1 MRSPLA
7 KFAAKLCPFLF
18 VVLGLSACAS
28 KDPGTPTAAVDAGP
42 GNITCTTDPRAM
54 TYTANMAQMGTSGMY
69 KFVLA
74 QSDPAPPAKGTNTWT
89 LKLTDASQNNVTG
102 ATIDVLPYMPDHMHG
117 TSVDASV
124 TPNADGTY
132 TVTPLY
138 LFMPGIWTIT
148 FTAHIGTVTDKSVFS
163 FCIEG

>member
-7 KFAAKLCPFLF
+7 TFAAKLSPVVF

-28 KDPGTPTAAVDAGP
+28 KDPATTPAAVDAGP
-42 GNITCTTDPRAM
+42 GNITCSTDPRAM
-54 TYTANMAQMGTSGMY
+54 TYTANMAQMGSSGMY

-89 LKLTDASQNNVTG
+89 LKLTDAAGANVSG
-102 ATIDVLPYMPDHMHG
+102 AMIDVLPFMPDHAHG

-148 FTAHIGTVTDKSVFS
+148 FTAHVGAVTDKSVFS